1 MDSNHAVLAAA
12 PWDIDGVSIVDM
24 KGVNL
29 ADASKHYWA
38 RSTKLGMIIRQLLK
52 DAKLTDSIKSLK
64 AKTKTNDGVLL
75 MDSIYKY
82 LLPLATTRI
91 LEVFTEIGHCM
102 QMNGESVDHFA
113 SQMDNLFLQVEKLGY
128 KSVKDL
134 KLVFCQR
141 GVLQGAYY
149 NTVCCT
155 FSPKNLKMPKLISN
169 LGIVLMPYISMCH
182 KYSPTKRYTRTV
194 I

>member
-1 MDSNHAVLAAA
+1 MTILVLNWSQK
-12 PWDIDGVSIVDM
+12 PF
-24 KGVNL
+24 L
-29 ADASKHYWA
+29 
-38 RSTKLGMIIRQLLK
+38 RMIQSSHHLQLQPVHQLLSK
-52 DAKLTDSIKSLK
+52 EFQYL
-64 AKTKTNDGVLL
+64 NHVLL
-75 MDSIYKY
+75 MNSIYEH

-91 LEVFTEIGHCM
+91 LEVLTEIGHCM
-102 QMNGESVDHFA
+102 QKNGESVDHFA
-113 SQMDNLFLQVEKLGY
+113 SWMENLFLQVEKLGY